1 MSAPRAKAALSS
13 DIRAGEILMMGLR
26 LKEGISRDRFAA
38 ITGQDLD
45 QAAGRDGLG
54 RMVGG
59 GFVKADEAGLR
70 TTAAGRLCLNEV
82 LRLLLV

>member
-1 MSAPRAKAALSS
+1 MSAPRAKAALSP

-45 QAAGRDGLG
+45 QAVDRDGLG

-59 GFVKADEAGLR
+59 GFLEADEAGLR
-70 TTAAGRLCLNEV
+70 VTEAGRLCLNEV
-82 LRLLLV
+82 LRQLLA